1 MSNKEMTVADKAYEV
16 SIEIYGVSMVLAG
29 LSNQL
34 DREKCDTLTE
44 SALEDAIYAIRKHL
58 ERIANDLE
66 HAADKEY
73 EKRQSITA

>member
-1 MSNKEMTVADKAYEV
+1 MSKNEMTVADKAYEV
-16 SIEIYGVSMVLAG
+16 SIEINGVSMVLAG
-29 LSNQL
+29 LANQL

-66 HAADKEY
+66 HVAYEEY
-73 EKRQSITA
+73 KKRQSITA